1 MLSFS
6 SSSRI
11 FIHALPTDMR
21 KSFDALCGIV
31 KGEFQ
36 KDILNGDYFVFF
48 NRVLDRCKIL
58 LWDRDGLILV
68 YKSQESE
75 DTHFNI
81 FTRVEMHRTFNGIVD
96 ETRSTC
102 FKIPHSKWSNAMP
115 AKPGRIAPPR
125 A

>member
-1 MLSFS
+1 MLFRS
-6 SSSRI
+6 
-11 FIHALPTDMR
+11 
-21 KSFDALCGIV
+21 V
-31 KGEFQ
+31 KGDFK
-36 KDILNGDYFVFF
+36 KDVLEGDYFVFF

-81 FTRVEMHRTFNGIVD
+81 FTRVEIHHTFSGIVD
-96 ETRSTC
+96 ETRSTR
-102 FKIPHSKWSNAMP
+102 FRMSHSKWRNAMP